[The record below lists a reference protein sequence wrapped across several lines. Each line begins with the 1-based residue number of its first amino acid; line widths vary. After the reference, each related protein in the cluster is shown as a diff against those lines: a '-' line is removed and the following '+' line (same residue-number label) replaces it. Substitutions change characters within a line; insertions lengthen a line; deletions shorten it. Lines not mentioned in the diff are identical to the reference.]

1 MAVGQ
6 THNPRQLSA
15 SRSLWDSGFNKS
27 YHVALVHL
35 GTHGQLD
42 DEPGGVAQDEGGDEV
57 PVDDVPQAADAP
69 ARTTQAGDTQTSLKE
84 GNKPCSAVSH
94 LPACLVSF
102 KPFLQTWESPVS
114 LLFILPKNLLT
125 KVSLASDQSVYFDPL
140 CI

>member
-6 THNPRQLSA
+6 TQNPRQLSG
-15 SRSLWDSGFNKS
+15 SRSLWDTAVGKS

-69 ARTTQAGDTQTSLKE
+69 ARPTEGGDTRALKQRKNIVSSCPSCCGVWFDYLKTFNQRWEVTSC
-84 GNKPCSAVSH
+84 G
-94 LPACLVSF
+94 
-102 KPFLQTWESPVS
+102 
-114 LLFILPKNLLT
+114 
-125 KVSLASDQSVYFDPL
+125 
-140 CI
+140 